1 MYMGKTKGRFGFTL
15 VETLVALVI
24 ISTVFASVWTWFG
37 AATIS
42 TNKITQAVEL
52 PFVVKQ
58 FLEHLEQ
65 LSLKNTSQ
73 GTFTINE
80 YKVQWQSNVVR
91 HTNQEYFHRQQKW
104 LNALYNVNFSI
115 VKNGVVILQSSTQQ
129 FQYWK
134 NPSYEPPPPF

>member
-1 MYMGKTKGRFGFTL
+1 MYPGKMKQNDGFTL
-15 VETLVALVI
+15 VETLVAIVI

-58 FLEHLEQ
+58 FLEHMEKQ
-65 LSLKNTSQ
+65 SLKNTNQ

-80 YKVQWQSNVVR
+80 YSVQWQSSIVR
-91 HTNQEYFHRQQKW
+91 QTNQEFFHRQPKW
-104 LNALYNVNFSI
+104 INALYDVDFSV
-115 VKNGVVILQSSTQQ
+115 VKSGTVILQSSTQQ
-129 FQYWK
+129 YQYWE
-134 NPSYEPPPPF
+134 NPNYVAPPPF